1 MMKEQNANA
10 CCATIGFFDGV
21 HRGHQYIISQLQ
33 SDARSH
39 GMESMV
45 VTFRQHPRQVLQKD
59 FIPSLLTPSDK
70 KESLLKATGVNHVL
84 MLDFTLELAS
94 LSAREF
100 MSFLH
105 DKYNVQRLL
114 IGYDNRFGHNR
125 EESFADYQ
133 RYGKDLGITVDAM
146 TSYHD
151 DDTTISSSVI
161 RRLLADG
168 DIDRANRYL
177 GYRYTFSGEVQHGYS
192 EGHKL
197 GFPTANL
204 LVAPEQLIP
213 KRGVYAV
220 MTRVEGMYGELMGM
234 MNIGNR
240 PTYGNFNDTLEVNI
254 FGLDADI
261 YGKKVEVTFV
271 DRIRDQIKF
280 DSIDL
285 LREQL
290 VKDRDKAIQILKRI

>member
-1 MMKEQNANA
+1 MIKDNHSTAL
-10 CCATIGFFDGV
+10 CATIGFFDGV
-21 HRGHQYIISQLQ
+21 HRGHRFLISQLQ
-33 SDARSH
+33 ADAKKH

-45 VTFRQHPRQVLQKD
+45 ITFRQHPRQVLQQNY
-59 FIPSLLTPSDK
+59 IPSLLTTSDR
-70 KESLLKATGVNHVL
+70 KESLLKATGIDQVL
-84 MLDFTLELAS
+84 MLDFSLQLAS

-105 DKYNVQRLL
+105 DEYNVQRLL

-125 EESFADYQ
+125 EESFVDYQ
-133 RYGKDLGITVDAM
+133 RYGKELGITVEAM
-146 TSYHD
+146 TSFSTD
-151 DDTTISSSVI
+151 GLTVSSSVI

-168 DIDRANRYL
+168 DIEKANECL
-177 GYRYTFSGEVQHGYS
+177 GYRYTFTGVVEHGYG

-204 LVAPEQLIP
+204 RIVPEQLIP

-220 MTRVEGMYGELMGM
+220 MTRIEGIDGEFMGM

-261 YGKKVEVTFV
+261 YGKKVEVTFAGH
-271 DRIRDQIKF
+271 IRDGIKF
-280 DSIDL
+280 ENIDQ
-285 LREQL
+285 LRLQL
-290 VKDRDKAIQILKRI
+290 AKDREEAITILKR